1 MSIKKWWLKRS
12 LRKAFKKRYYQDLS
26 VYENSLKGC
35 MSNCYQYDD
44 WSLEAV
50 NFYITAAFSD
60 MRKRWKIPC
69 EFSDV
74 GAMSTWLYKY
84 LMAKLYQA
92 QHTGKAKIGTFK
104 FSAPDIL
111 LTSVIFYNL
120 FEDWARSNEEP
131 FSELDVSN
139 VMCKWQR
146 LNEETAEIIA
156 EEAPDATTMET
167 IGRIKAALSRDDG
180 D

>member
-1 MSIKKWWLKRS
+1 MFIKKWWLKRS
-12 LRKAFKKRYYQDLS
+12 LQKAFKKRYYQDLS

-35 MSNCYQYDD
+35 ISDD
-44 WSLEAV
+44 FSLSAV
-50 NFYITAAFSD
+50 NFYITTAFAD
-60 MRKRWKIPC
+60 MRKHWKIPC
-69 EFSDV
+69 EFSEV
-74 GAMSTWLYKY
+74 GAMSTWLYKI
-84 LMAKLYQA
+84 LMIKLYQA
-92 QHTGKAKIGTFK
+92 QHAGKAKIGTFK

-120 FEDWARSNEEP
+120 FEDWAQANEEP

-139 VMCKWQR
+139 VMYKWQR

-156 EEAPDATTMET
+156 EAAPDATTMET

-180 D
+180 V

>member
-1 MSIKKWWLKRS
+1 MSIKKWCLKRS

-35 MSNCYQYDD
+35 MSDFYKCDD
-44 WSLEAV
+44 WSLDAV
-50 NFYITAAFSD
+50 NSYITAAFSD
-60 MRKRWKIPC
+60 MRKHWKIPC

-74 GAMSTWLYKY
+74 GAMATWLYKA
-84 LMAKLYQA
+84 LMLKLYQA
-92 QHTGKAKIGTFK
+92 QHAGKAKIGTFK

-120 FEDWARSNEEP
+120 FEDWAQANEEP
-131 FSELDVSN
+131 FSELNVSN

-146 LNEETAEIIA
+146 LNEETAEIVA
-156 EEAPDATTMET
+156 EEAPDAATMET

-180 D
+180 A

>member
-1 MSIKKWWLKRS
+1 MSIKKWCLKRS

-35 MSNCYQYDD
+35 MSDD
-44 WSLEAV
+44 FSLAAV
-50 NFYITAAFSD
+50 NSYITAAFSD

-74 GAMSTWLYKY
+74 GAMSTWLYKI
-84 LMAKLYQA
+84 LMIKLYQA
-92 QHTGKAKIGTFK
+92 QHAGKAKIGTFK

-111 LTSVIFYNL
+111 LTSVVFYNL

-131 FSELDVSN
+131 FSELNVSN

-146 LNEETAEIIA
+146 LNEETAEIVA
-156 EEAPDATTMET
+156 EEAPDAATMET

-180 D
+180 A

>member
-12 LRKAFKKRYYQDLS
+12 LQKAFKKRYYQDLS

-35 MSNCYQYDD
+35 MSDFYKCDD
-44 WSLEAV
+44 WSLDAV
-50 NFYITAAFSD
+50 NSYITAAFSD
-60 MRKRWKIPC
+60 MRKHWKIPC

-74 GAMSTWLYKY
+74 GAMATWLYKY

-92 QHTGKAKIGTFK
+92 Q
-104 FSAPDIL
+104 
-111 LTSVIFYNL
+111 
-120 FEDWARSNEEP
+120 EP
-131 FSELDVSN
+131 FPELNVSN

-146 LNEETAEIIA
+146 LNEETAEIVA
-156 EEAPDATTMET
+156 EEAPDAATMET

-180 D
+180 A